1 MKGDLFES
9 NSERSPFLYSIRG
22 FKAVEAFVPDKEIK
36 KMRCLMKFEWVKL
49 LRSHLP
55 EGKGLMG
62 MWARLASRAAFRKA
76 KSFQLELLFMPS
88 KQQNGHKVV
97 RRVVGCAS

>member
-36 KMRCLMKFEWVKL
+36 KI
-49 LRSHLP
+49 
-55 EGKGLMG
+55 
-62 MWARLASRAAFRKA
+62 KA
-76 KSFQLELLFMPS
+76 ISLQK
-88 KQQNGHKVV
+88 
-97 RRVVGCAS
+97 R